1 MLICGIDPGIAR
13 LGYALLHQ
21 DSGRSEVHT
30 FGCLETPVD
39 MPVPQRLLSL
49 HEQLSEVLAAKPQAV
64 AIETL
69 FFNKN
74 VRTAFSV
81 A

>member
-1 MLICGIDPGIAR
+1 MS
-13 LGYALLHQ
+13 LLHQ

-64 AIETL
+64 AIRDFVFL
-69 FFNKN
+69 IKMYVLHF
-74 VRTAFSV
+74 R
-81 A
+81 